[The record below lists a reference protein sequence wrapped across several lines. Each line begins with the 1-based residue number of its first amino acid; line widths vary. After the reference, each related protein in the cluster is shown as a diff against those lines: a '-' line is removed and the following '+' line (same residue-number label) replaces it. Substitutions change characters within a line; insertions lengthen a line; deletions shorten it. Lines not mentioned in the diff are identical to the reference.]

1 MSTERVKVRP
11 TKSHTSNQTGQP
23 GRDYGHFLLQLIA
36 GIPIHV
42 TPLNYTRARLQHSRM
57 QKQNYFMDRMNGF
70 HLGNIFWRKWKS
82 TISVC
87 LHLASLQ
94 ENILILDCY
103 TFLKWYRI
111 KVIRIICLIWVSVQ
125 FGN

>member
-70 HLGNIFWRKWKS
+70 HLGNI
-82 TISVC
+82 
-87 LHLASLQ
+87 L
-94 ENILILDCY
+94 
-103 TFLKWYRI
+103 TFLL
-111 KVIRIICLIWVSVQ
+111 VISAFIPLNIILTHVYLFPTMCPLLCSMLGDKI
-125 FGN
+125 